1 MSTMTPAAP
10 AVPHRRYN
18 PLLDEWVLCS
28 PTRLARPWQ
37 GQVETPPVETRPP
50 YDPGCYL
57 CPGNSRAGGR
67 RNPAYTATFAFDN
80 DYPALGMAEP
90 GMAEPGMAEPGTA
103 EPGLTDHG
111 EAPAED
117 PLLRAHPEAGLCRVL
132 CFSPRHDL
140 TLADLE
146 TSGLRAVVDAWAE
159 EVRALAARPKIRHV
173 QVFEN
178 KGAMMGCSNPH
189 PHGQIWATEHVPSG
203 PARRLAAQRAY
214 METHGRDLLG
224 DYLRRELSAQERLVF
239 RNDHWVALVPFW
251 AVWPFETMLLPLRAV
266 GDLPGLRPE
275 ERDSLADAVSR
286 LNRRYDNL
294 FLTPF
299 PYSMAWHAR
308 PTTGEHPY
316 WRLHAGW
323 YPPLLRSPEIR
334 KFVVGYELAAESQR
348 DLTPE
353 EAAARLRAM
362 PERPL
367 AAAVGAAPPAQA
379 CGGRP

>member
-1 MSTMTPAAP
+1 MTPATP
-10 AVPHRRYN
+10 TVPHRRYN

-28 PTRLARPWQ
+28 PTRLDRPWQ
-37 GQVETPPVETRPP
+37 GQVERLPVESRAT
-50 YDPGCYL
+50 YDAGCYL
-57 CPGNSRAGGR
+57 CPGNPRAGGR
-67 RNPAYTATFAFDN
+67 RNPAYTSTFAFDN
-80 DYPALGMAEP
+80 DFPALGAPEPAITEPEP
-90 GMAEPGMAEPGTA
+90 GPAVPGTA
-103 EPGLTDHG
+103 
-111 EAPAED
+111 PAAD
-117 PLLRAHPEAGLCRVL
+117 PLLRAHPEAGVCRVL

-140 TLADLE
+140 TLADME
-146 TSGLRAVVDAWAE
+146 TSAVRAVVDAWAE
-159 EVRALAARPKIRHV
+159 QVAALGARPKIRHV

-189 PHGQIWATEHVPSG
+189 PHGQVWATEHVPSG

-214 METHGRDLLG
+214 MDTYGRDLLG
-224 DYLRRELSAQERLVF
+224 DYLSRELSSQERVVF

-251 AVWPFETMLLPLRAV
+251 AAWPFETMLLPLRGV
-266 GDLPGLRPE
+266 GDLPALRPE
-275 ERDSLADAVSR
+275 ERDSLADALSR

-294 FLTPF
+294 FRTSF

-308 PTTGEHPY
+308 PTDGEHPY

-323 YPPLLRSPEIR
+323 YPPLLRSAEVR

-367 AAAVGAAPPAQA
+367 AAAVGVASPAHA
-379 CGGRP
+379 TGGRS